1 MFRGR
6 SVPCALR
13 CASPFGDRWR
23 DALEHDGTDGGGD
36 QIHFSDQV
44 HNLIADAAD
53 GIDAGDG
60 VHLLILTDDVNL
72 IAMTGIQGIKYGLI
86 DIGKRQFD
94 ARVGQQFTDKAT
106 SDITCAKM

>member
-1 MFRGR
+1 M
-6 SVPCALR
+6 LR
-13 CASPFGDRWR
+13 QPFGDRWR

-36 QIHFSDQV
+36 QIHLSDQV